1 MILFFFCNFAKI
13 LPKNGVNNPYTW
25 ENESSKLNAMKNIR
39 KKTMIGLWV
48 GLVAMIV
55 TAFTLLI
62 MIFNGW
68 IGYMPDLYQLNNPVN
83 KFASQVFT
91 CDGKLMG
98 TWSYS
103 NANRVFVSF
112 DQLPQHLVN
121 ALVATEDERFYNHC
135 GVDFRALGRAV
146 VKRGIMRQKSAG
158 GGSTITQQLAKQLYS
173 ERAENSV
180 ERLLQKPIEWVIA
193 LKLERFY
200 TKDEIITLYLNYFD
214 FLHNA
219 VGIKTAA
226 KTYFNKE
233 PKDLSLTESALLV
246 GMCKNPSYYNPI
258 RYPERSIERRNV
270 VLGQM
275 KRSGFIT
282 DDELQSYKAEPLGVN
297 YTRIDHKDGIAPYLR
312 EHLRQVLMASKPNR
326 LDYASWQYEKYY
338 EDSLAWETD
347 SLYGWCNKHS
357 KRDGSHYNV
366 YTDGLK
372 IYCTIDSRMQKYA
385 EDAMLEHVVGN
396 LQTIFDKENSKNPR
410 APYNV
415 STTAAQYEKLV
426 SRAMRQSER
435 WNVMKRAGYS
445 DEDIRKS
452 FDVPV
457 EMTIYSPAGD
467 IETTM
472 TPLDSILHYKKYL
485 RSAFMCMDNRSG
497 EVKAYVGGTNI
508 RHFGYDMATQGK
520 RQVGSTIKPFLY
532 SLAMESGKTPCDLV
546 SNERASYGGWSP
558 RGGGGGGY
566 LTLKQALA
574 SSNNTCSAHLIA
586 ELTPIQF
593 VQMLRQFGVKQK
605 YIGANLT
612 LCLGSLEISLEEMI
626 SAYSAFPNKGVRKK
640 PLYVTRIEDSEGNVV
655 ADLSDGIPPQSYEV
669 MSAASSYRMI
679 TLLKGVINGGTG
691 IRMRAKYG
699 IQSPMGG
706 KTGTTNGNSDGW
718 FMGFTPT
725 LTFGAWV
732 GGEERSIHFN
742 STSIGQGASTALPI
756 CALFLKKVFQDGRLG
771 YNPNQEFDIPTEHN
785 DCDGV
790 DDSGLPEETGVD
802 EFVVF

>member
-1 MILFFFCNFAKI
+1 MVLIFFCNFAKI
-13 LPKNGVNNPYTW
+13 LPGNGAKSICDW
-25 ENESSKLNAMKNIR
+25 KQKAIENVMKMIR
-39 KKTMIGLWV
+39 KKVIIGLWGAV
-48 GLVAMIV
+48 VALMV
-55 TAFTLLI
+55 TCFTLLV
-62 MIFNGW
+62 MIFKGW

-83 KFASQVFT
+83 KFASQVLT
-91 CDGKLMG
+91 SDGKLMG

-121 ALVATEDERFYNHC
+121 ALVATEDERFYGHC
-135 GVDFRALGRAV
+135 GIDFRALGRAV
-146 VKRGIMRQKSAG
+146 IKRGLMGQKSAG
-158 GGSTITQQLAKQLYS
+158 GGSTLTQQLAKQLYS
-173 ERAENSV
+173 ERAENTT
-180 ERLLQKPIEWVIA
+180 ERLLQKPIEWIIA

-214 FLHNA
+214 FLYNA

-226 KTYFNKE
+226 KTYFNKD
-233 PKDLSLTESALLV
+233 PKELTVTESALLV
-246 GMCKNPSYYNPI
+246 GMCKNPSYYNPV
-258 RYPERSIERRNV
+258 RHPERCTERRNV

-275 KRSGFIT
+275 KKCGYIT
-282 DDELQSYKAEPLGVN
+282 DSEFQNYKAEPLAIKF
-297 YTRIDHKDGIAPYLR
+297 TRIDHKVGMAPYLR
-312 EHLRQVLMASKPNR
+312 EHLRKILMANRPNR

-347 SLYGWCNKHS
+347 SVYGWCNKHK

-372 IYCTIDSRMQKYA
+372 IYCTIDSRMQQYA
-385 EDAMLEHVVGN
+385 EEAVQEHVLGH
-396 LQTIFDKENSKNPR
+396 LQPIFDKENQKNPR

-415 STTAAQYEKLV
+415 SNSTEQYEKLLA
-426 SRAMRQSER
+426 RAMRQSGR
-435 WNVMKRAGYS
+435 WNTMKRAGYS
-445 DEDIRKS
+445 EEEIRKA

-457 EMTIYSPAGD
+457 EMTIYTPTGD
-467 IETTM
+467 METTM
-472 TPLDSILHYKKYL
+472 TPRDSILYYKKFL
-485 RSAFMCMDNRSG
+485 RSAFMCMDNRTG
-497 EVKAYVGGTNI
+497 EVKAYVGGTNF
-508 RHFGYDMATQGK
+508 RHFGYDMATHGK

-532 SLAMESGKTPCDLV
+532 TLAMESGKTPCDLV

-574 SSNNTCSAHLIA
+574 SSNNTCSAHLIS
-586 ELTPIQF
+586 ELTPVQF

-605 YIGANLT
+605 YIGANMT

-655 ADLSDGIPPQSYEV
+655 ADLSSGIPPQSYEV
-669 MSAASSYRMI
+669 MSAPSSYRMI

-691 IRMRAKYG
+691 IRMRARYG

-718 FMGFTPT
+718 FMGFTPS

-742 STSIGQGASTALPI
+742 STSIGQGASAALPI
-756 CALFLKKVFQDGRLG
+756 CALFLKKVFHDGRLG
-771 YNPNQEFDIPTEHN
+771 YNPNQEFDIPSDHH
-785 DCDGV
+785 DCEGMYDEGMSDV
-790 DDSGLPEETGVD
+790 TGVD
-802 EFVVF
+802 EFVEF